1 MHDTKLGIE
10 YYLSSSQQLLRDDF
24 EGGGGAFK
32 KGTVSMGLIG
42 SMKPIDF
49 GTGTKNQLLLKNQ
62 KNIFILND

>member
-49 GTGTKNQLLLKNQ
+49 DPGTKINYS
-62 KNIFILND
+62 